1 MRAEELAPRNRVT
14 KTGDRN
20 AAGCLALFALPFMAV
35 GVAALCFALNDL
47 WSWTQ
52 MSRWQSVPAE
62 LQSLDL
68 TTGSTDNAT
77 TYRVRATYRYSFAGR
92 SYAADR
98 VAIDRMADNIGSFQH
113 DLYASLRAAQ
123 AVGRVTAYVDPAQPS
138 SATLNRDLRPLLLVF
153 EAAFA
158 LVFGG
163 VGVALVLGGKLGVRR
178 LAEKRELESRYP
190 DQPWRWRADWAAGEI
205 RSSSRATAYGAAGFA
220 AIWNVVAIPTGIFV
234 WPEIERGHY
243 AALVGLLFPIAG
255 VGLAFWAARQ
265 WLRARRVKGATLRLQ
280 RVPIA
285 LGSRLRGTIRVDG
298 TTDDAREFSIELS
311 CVEKHRPRGRNG
323 ESSERIAWQNR
334 WTVPRE
340 QCEVAPTYAS
350 VPLDLAIPLELP
362 AATARDEPDEVVW
375 LLDASAKCRGPDLW
389 MRFELPVFAGER
401 ALDLAPPVEE
411 AGARPDA
418 RALAEL
424 GIVYERS
431 PDGRESW
438 TFRRGQH
445 TSAAVT
451 VTAVAIAFG
460 GAAIALWIGDAP
472 RIFAVASGAFGGL
485 FAWVATGLWFTEY
498 RVTLGGGL
506 LTLARRGII
515 GARAP
520 VEIPLAW
527 IRAIRARRGMQ
538 AGRRLYYD
546 LSVETAEDSLTAARS
561 IADYSVAA
569 WLARYWQDEARRG
582 RESGR
587 QVAAALA
594 PAPQVSAQ
602 PR

>member
-1 MRAEELAPRNRVT
+1 MRAEDSAT
-14 KTGDRN
+14 KTGDRT

-35 GVAALCFALNDL
+35 GVAALCLALNDL

-52 MSRWQSVPAE
+52 MSRWQSVPAQLE
-62 LQSLDL
+62 SLDL
-68 TTGSTDNAT
+68 TTGSTDDST

-92 SYAADR
+92 SYTGDR

-153 EAAFA
+153 EAVFA
-158 LVFGG
+158 LAFGG
-163 VGVALVLGGKLGVRR
+163 VGVALLFGGKLGARR
-178 LAEKRELESRYP
+178 LAEKRELQSRYP

-205 RSSSRATAYGAAGFA
+205 RSSSRATAYGAVAFA
-220 AIWNVVAIPTGIFV
+220 ALWNVVAIPTGIFV
-234 WPEIERGHY
+234 LPEIEHGNY

-255 VGLAFWAARQ
+255 AGLAVWAALQ
-265 WLRARRVKGATLRLQ
+265 WLRARRAKGATLLLQ

-298 TTDDAREFSIELS
+298 TTDDVREFSVELS
-311 CVEKHRPRGRNG
+311 CVEKHRAHGRNG
-323 ESSERIAWQNR
+323 ESSEKIAWQNR
-334 WTVPRE
+334 WTVPSE
-340 QCEVAPTYAS
+340 QCEMAPTYAS
-350 VPLDLAIPLELP
+350 IPLDLSVPLELP

-375 LLDASAKCRGPDLW
+375 LLDVSAKCRGPDLW

-401 ALDLAPPVEE
+401 ALDLAPPVDE
-411 AGARPDA
+411 ADARPDA
-418 RALAEL
+418 RTLEQL

-431 PDGRESW
+431 ADGAESW
-438 TFRRGQH
+438 TFRRARQK
-445 TSAAVT
+445 SAAAT
-451 VTAVAIAFG
+451 ATAVAIAFG
-460 GAAIALWIGDAP
+460 GAAIALWIGGAP
-472 RIFAVASGAFGGL
+472 RLFPVASGAFGAL
-485 FAWVATGLWFTEY
+485 FAWAASGLWFTEY

-506 LTLARRGII
+506 LTLARRGIA

-527 IRAIRARRGMQ
+527 IRAIREQRGMQ

-546 LSVETAEDSLTAARS
+546 LAIETAEDSLIAARS

-569 WLARYWQDEARRG
+569 WLARYWQSRARG
-582 RESGR
+582 ERESGR
-587 QVAAALA
+587 HIAAPLA
-594 PAPQVSAQ
+594 FGLEQ
-602 PR
+602 

>member
-1 MRAEELAPRNRVT
+1 
-14 KTGDRN
+14 
-20 AAGCLALFALPFMAV
+20 MAV
-35 GVAALCFALNDL
+35 GVAALCFALNDV

-52 MSRWQSVPAE
+52 MSRWQPVPAE
-62 LQSLDL
+62 LESLDL
-68 TTGSTDNAT
+68 RTGSTDDST
-77 TYRVRATYRYSFAGR
+77 TYRVRATYRYTFAGR
-92 SYAADR
+92 SYTADR

-113 DLYASLRAAQ
+113 DLYASLRAAR

-138 SATLNRDLRPLLLVF
+138 SATLNRELRPLLLVF

-163 VGVALVLGGKLGVRR
+163 VGVALVLGGKLGARR

-190 DQPWRWRADWAAGEI
+190 DQPWRWRADWAAGDI
-205 RSSSRATAYGAAGFA
+205 RSSSRATAYGAAAFA
-220 AIWNVVAIPTGIFV
+220 ALWNVVAIPTGIFV

-255 VGLAFWAARQ
+255 AGLAFWATLQ
-265 WLRARRVKGATLRLQ
+265 WLRARRVKGATLHLQ

-298 TTDDAREFSIELS
+298 TTDDAREFSIEVS
-311 CVEKHRPRGRNG
+311 CIEKHRARGRNG

-350 VPLDLAIPLELP
+350 IPLDLGIPLELP

-375 LLDASAKCRGPDLW
+375 LLDVNAKCRGPDLW
-389 MRFELPVFAGER
+389 MRFELPVFTGER

-411 AGARPDA
+411 ADARPDA

-424 GIVYERS
+424 GIVYARL
-431 PDGRESW
+431 PDGGESW

-451 VTAVAIAFG
+451 VTALAIAFC

-472 RIFAVASGAFGGL
+472 RIFAVAFGAFGAL

-506 LTLARRGII
+506 LTLARRGIT

-520 VEIPLAW
+520 VEVPLAW

-546 LSVETAEDSLTAARS
+546 LGVETAEDSLTAARS

-569 WLARYWQDEARRG
+569 WLARYWQGQARRE
-582 RESGR
+582 RESGPH
-587 QVAAALA
+587 VADPLV
-594 PAPQVSAQ
+594 PAPQASAQ